1 MEYGYG
7 AGTGPGAAG
16 MGGGALSTAGGQH
29 GAMGT
34 VDGPSIGGTVLPEHH
49 EDQLQLGFRMI
60 QTAYSSKVQNLDNEL
75 RGLRMS
81 GEEQKSQA
89 LRLHQRN
96 STLEGEL
103 VEGHQRCQALND
115 ENKELFKTVQNLQRQ
130 LGRLEGLKKKVLDTI
145 SDDASADY
153 SAESEEAR
161 LAMRDDYLQ
170 HSLPLTMG
178 ALQNEQKPLS
188 PAPNSGWGG
197 NRGAPPASLPGGG
210 MATGTAPGQSNASSR
225 AASPPHSSMQ
235 PQQQQQQAPGAQAP
249 AVVDGKQFF
258 RQARSQLSYEGFNEF
273 LANIKRLNN
282 QQQSR
287 EETLEEARRIFGP
300 DLHNLYQEFDQLL
313 SRQAV

>member
-1 MEYGYG
+1 MVDYGYG
-7 AGTGPGAAG
+7 TGTGPGTG
-16 MGGGALSTAGGQH
+16 LGGGGMSGNGGMVMPSST
-29 GAMGT
+29 GAMEPAPT
-34 VDGPSIGGTVLPEHH
+34 SMSIGGTMLPEQH

-60 QTAYSSKVQNLDNEL
+60 QNAYGSKVQNLENEL
-75 RGLRMS
+75 RGLRLS
-81 GEEQKSQA
+81 CEEQKGQA
-89 LRLHQRN
+89 KRLHQRN
-96 STLEGEL
+96 SGLEAEL

-130 LGRLEGLKKKVLDTI
+130 LQRLEGLKKKVLDTI
-145 SDDASADY
+145 SDDANADY

-170 HSLPLTMG
+170 SSLPLTMG
-178 ALQNEQKPLS
+178 SLQNEQNPSAKPPS
-188 PAPNSGWGG
+188 PAPHNSWTS
-197 NRGAPPASLPGGG
+197 NRGLPA
-210 MATGTAPGQSNASSR
+210 ATAPGPSNSSSR
-225 AASPPHSSMQ
+225 APSPPHASMQ
-235 PQQQQQQAPGAQAP
+235 GQLQQPPQTP

-282 QQQSR
+282 QQQTR

-300 DLHNLYQEFDQLL
+300 DLQNLYHEFEQLL

>member
-1 MEYGYG
+1 MDNYGYG
-7 AGTGPGAAG
+7 AG
-16 MGGGALSTAGGQH
+16 MGQGALSTAIGSP
-29 GAMGT
+29 GAVSAM
-34 VDGPSIGGTVLPEHH
+34 DGPSIGGTMLPEQH

-60 QTAYSSKVQNLDNEL
+60 QNAFSSKVQNLENEL

-81 GEEQKSQA
+81 CDEQKGQA
-89 LRLHQRN
+89 KRLHQRN
-96 STLEGEL
+96 SALEGEL

-130 LGRLEGLKKKVLDTI
+130 LQRLEGLKKKVLDTI

-170 HSLPLTMG
+170 SSLPLTMG
-178 ALQNEQKPLS
+178 ALQNEQKPVS
-188 PAPNSGWGG
+188 PAPNSSWGG
-197 NRGAPPASLPGGG
+197 NRAAPPASLPGGG
-210 MATGTAPGQSNASSR
+210 MAMAMGTAPGPSNSSSR

-235 PQQQQQQAPGAQAP
+235 PQQPQGGPAP

-300 DLHNLYQEFDQLL
+300 DLQNLYHEFELLL